1 MASRFIFLIF
11 LFYFIMAKK
20 ATAAPAAPKWE
31 IKDRIYKLKSG
42 KTPIT
47 ATIQSRNMFWFDE
60 EKGYEREVKY
70 AVNQRSPFVD
80 EFKGEARLAHIV
92 FSDGV
97 LTVPKEKQT
106 LQKLLSLYH
115 PLKNKKYIEIDDVK
129 KAEDDLDILELEIE
143 ALSIAK
149 DMNVDQAEAIM
160 RGQLGSKV
168 TKLTSKELKRDLLLF
183 ARNEPFLFLELAN
196 DENINIRNI
205 GIKSVEQNI
214 IALSNDQRTFKW
226 AATGRKLMTVPF
238 NENPYSA
245 LAAYFKTDDGIEVYQ
260 TVEKQLK

>member
-1 MASRFIFLIF
+1 
-11 LFYFIMAKK
+11 MAKK
-20 ATAAPAAPKWE
+20 ATAASAAPKWE

-80 EFKGEARLAHIV
+80 EFKGEARLAHIM

-129 KAEDDLDILELEIE
+129 NAEDDLDILELEIE

-149 DMNVDQAEAIM
+149 DMSVDQAEAIM

>member
-1 MASRFIFLIF
+1 
-11 LFYFIMAKK
+11 MAKK

-80 EFKGEARLAHIV
+80 EFKGEARLAHIM

-129 KAEDDLDILELEIE
+129 NAEDDLDILELEIE

>member
-1 MASRFIFLIF
+1 
-11 LFYFIMAKK
+11 MAKK

-129 KAEDDLDILELEIE
+129 NAEDDLDILELEIE